1 MGVFRRIFNRLKFYF
16 LLFLGICLILVAGSN
31 QSKGELPNS
40 NLVGE
45 LNSDSI
51 NILNDVFDIPEL
63 TIIPSPASMQHFTF
77 AQSEKVIDYDVSPAG
92 ITVAA
97 IIRES
102 DEKCIVKFWKIGETN
117 LTDSLLLPDGI
128 KAKAITWHPNAK
140 VLFVMGEK
148 NGIYQI
154 LRIEKDNKNWDTKS
168 IFSSPNQLR
177 RLVVCP
183 RPFIIKSGEKTSDT
197 YYSYRIFF
205 GMDNGDK
212 SYRTVSVTELGKCL
226 YQVIGPVATATK
238 FEENDVPPSEM
249 TAGWALPIAFHPA
262 GHQLIWED
270 KNNNYFMARYNS
282 PSRSKQ
288 TAR

>member
-1 MGVFRRIFNRLKFYF
+1 MFAVIKRIYKRFESLF
-16 LLFLGICLILVAGSN
+16 LLLLFISLIVFVGSN

-102 DEKCIVKFWKIGETN
+102 DEKYIVKFWKIGEAN
-117 LTDSLLLPDGI
+117 MADSLLLPDGI

-140 VLFVMGEK
+140 VLFVEEW
-148 NGIYQI
+148 N
-154 LRIEKDNKNWDTKS
+154 LPDTQ
-168 IFSSPNQLR
+168 N
-177 RLVVCP
+177 
-183 RPFIIKSGEKTSDT
+183 
-197 YYSYRIFF
+197 
-205 GMDNGDK
+205 
-212 SYRTVSVTELGKCL
+212 
-226 YQVIGPVATATK
+226 
-238 FEENDVPPSEM
+238 
-249 TAGWALPIAFHPA
+249 
-262 GHQLIWED
+262 
-270 KNNNYFMARYNS
+270 
-282 PSRSKQ
+282 
-288 TAR
+288 